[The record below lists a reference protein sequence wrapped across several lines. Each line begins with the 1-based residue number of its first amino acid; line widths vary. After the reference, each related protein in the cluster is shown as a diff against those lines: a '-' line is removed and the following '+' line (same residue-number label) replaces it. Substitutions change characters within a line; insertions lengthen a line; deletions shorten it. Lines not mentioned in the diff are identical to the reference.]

1 MDVRQCWVDYTRT
14 KCHLCLKALNNPRT
28 LPCLHSF
35 CLKCLENLVHVDG
48 TRRQG
53 EVECPT
59 CMSPFQVTEK
69 FIDDLPIPFL
79 SGRFKDTLLNE
90 VIQGNIICS
99 NCEGGMAAISFCYV
113 CRHYFCFRC
122 DQAHHRL
129 EYTRGHRNILLE
141 NVHSLLRRLA
151 MCREENH
158 QEEPLSLYCQE
169 CRKCVCQ
176 VCYEESH
183 WQHVVENVQDA
194 TEPKKQQINETL
206 VQLER
211 EIAALNDKIKE
222 SQETVETRKEEI
234 NAARR
239 IVEAYVNEAIRSLEK
254 HKEAMLTELDD
265 IYAKLQ
271 QRHAAKQDKLEL
283 LVQQLKSSVKY
294 GKGILKRNYDVEI
307 LKEREAVINRCVY
320 LLISRQDWDSFQFPC
335 VKYIV
340 DKKTS
345 FENVRD
351 LRPGRV
357 MVSNADPI
365 ESPSN
370 VHVGSLPVYQRA
382 FQLESDAYLDE
393 SSSSSGIAVCETSAN
408 IAVADRSLDVQV
420 TALHQY
426 ERVGQ
431 LGSDGFGHGTYY
443 SPRGIATCKTSGNI
457 AVADGID
464 KRVTIFSSEG
474 KYLRHFGDV
483 RDHSKN
489 LMSPKSVAFRSS
501 GEIVVVDSC
510 KMILC
515 SNRGVFLNYVLGVAL
530 PESVSTSSNGQMI
543 VCDQREATV
552 KVLHA
557 EGGLV
562 KSFSSD
568 RTLDGQPCFAI
579 KDGDKIIVSYPKAH
593 CVKVFS
599 DNGAFLYDIGT
610 KGCEREMLD
619 KPQGLAIDRFNN
631 LVVCDSNKSRL
642 QVYKPDGRHVAT
654 VEGENSKL
662 VSPQFVAVSK
672 DGHLFVTDS
681 GRKRGQPFNLDAK
694 QSCIHIFY

>member
-1 MDVRQCWVDYTRT
+1 MDARRCWEDYTRT
-14 KCHLCLKALNNPRT
+14 KCHLCSKALNNPRT

-48 TRRQG
+48 TRLQG

-59 CMSPFQVTEK
+59 CMSPFQVWEE

-79 SGRFKDTLLNE
+79 SGRFKDTLLDE
-90 VIQGNIICS
+90 AIHGNINCS
-99 NCEGGMAAISFCYV
+99 NCEGGVAAISFCYV

-129 EYTRGHRNILLE
+129 EYTRVHRNILLE
-141 NVHSLLRRLA
+141 NAHSLLQRLA
-151 MCREENH
+151 MCPEENH
-158 QEEPLSLYCQE
+158 QEEPLSLYCQK
-169 CRKCVCQ
+169 CRKCICQ
-176 VCYEESH
+176 VCDEESH
-183 WQHVVENVQDA
+183 WRHVVENVQDA
-194 TEPKKQQINETL
+194 AEPKKQQINETL
-206 VQLER
+206 VQIER
-211 EIAALNDKIKE
+211 EIAALNDKIKQ
-222 SQETVETRKEEI
+222 SQETFETRKEEI

-239 IVEAYVNEAIRSLEK
+239 AVNAYVNAAIRSLEN

-271 QRHAAKQDKLEL
+271 QRHAAKQGKLEL
-283 LVQQLKSSVKY
+283 LVQQLNSPVKY
-294 GKGILKRNYDVEI
+294 GKSILKRNFDVEI
-307 LKEREAVINRCVY
+307 LKERRAVINRCVY
-320 LLISRQDWDSFQFPC
+320 LLNSRQDWDSFQFPC
-335 VKYIV
+335 VKYIA
-340 DKKTS
+340 DKKAS
-345 FENVRD
+345 FKNVRD

-357 MVSNADPI
+357 IVRHAGPS

-370 VHVGSLPVYQRA
+370 VHVSLLQVYQRA
-382 FQLESDAYLDE
+382 FRLESDAYLDE
-393 SSSSSGIAVCETSAN
+393 SSSSSP
-408 IAVADRSLDVQV
+408 LDVPV
-420 TALHQY
+420 TAPHQY
-426 ERVGQ
+426 QRVGQ
-431 LGSDGFGHGTYY
+431 LGSDGFGHGTYC

-457 AVADGID
+457 AVADGIY

-483 RDHSKN
+483 RDASKN
-489 LMSPKSVAFRSS
+489 LKSPKSVAFRSC
-501 GEIVVVDSC
+501 GEIIVIDSG

-515 SNRGVFLNYVLGVAL
+515 SNTGVFWEYISGVAL
-530 PESVSTSSNGQMI
+530 PESVSVSSNSQMI
-543 VCDQREATV
+543 VCDQEDATV
-552 KVLHA
+552 KVLHSD
-557 EGGLV
+557 GGLV

-568 RTLDGQPCFAI
+568 RTLDGQPSFAI
-579 KDGDKIIVSYPKAH
+579 HHRNKFFVSYPEAH

-599 DNGAFLYDIGT
+599 DNGMFLYDIGA
-610 KGCEREMLD
+610 KGSKREKLG
-619 KPQGLAIDRFNN
+619 KPLGLAMDRFNN

-662 VSPQFVAVSK
+662 ASPQFVAVSK

-681 GRKRGQPFNLDAK
+681 GCKSEESFDLDAE

>member
-1 MDVRQCWVDYTRT
+1 MDARQCWVDYTRT
-14 KCHLCLKALNNPRT
+14 KCHLCSKALNNPRT

-35 CLKCLENLVHVDG
+35 CLKCLENLVYIDG
-48 TRRQG
+48 TRLQG

-59 CMSPFQVTEK
+59 CMSPFQVSEE

-79 SGRFKDTLLNE
+79 SGRFNDTQLDE
-90 VIQGNIICS
+90 VIQGNINCS
-99 NCEGGMAAISFCYV
+99 NCEGSMAAISYCYV
-113 CRHYFCFRC
+113 CSHYLCFRC

-129 EYTRGHRNILLE
+129 EYTRSHRNILLE
-141 NVHSLLRRLA
+141 NAHSLLRRLA
-151 MCREENH
+151 MCPEESH
-158 QEEPLSLYCQE
+158 QEEPLSLYCQKCLE
-169 CRKCVCQ
+169 CVCQ

-183 WQHVVENVQDA
+183 RLHVVEYVGDA
-194 TEPKKQQINETL
+194 AEPKKQQINETL
-206 VQLER
+206 VQIEQ

-222 SQETVETRKEEI
+222 SQETFETRKKEI

-239 IVEAYVNEAIRSLEK
+239 IVTAYVNAAIHSLEK

-265 IYAKLQ
+265 IDAELQ
-271 QRHAAKQDKLEL
+271 QRHAATQGKVEL
-283 LVQQLKSSVKY
+283 LVQQFKSPVKY
-294 GKGILKRNYDVEI
+294 GEGILKRNYDVEI
-307 LKEREAVINRCVY
+307 LREREAVINRCVY
-320 LLISRQDWDSFQFPC
+320 LLNPRQNWDSFEFPS
-335 VKYIV
+335 VKYIA
-340 DKKTS
+340 DKKSS

-357 MVSNADPI
+357 IVSNAGPI

-370 VHVGSLPVYQRA
+370 VHVSSLPVYQRA
-382 FQLESDAYLDE
+382 FQLESDA
-393 SSSSSGIAVCETSAN
+393 VCETSAN
-408 IAVADRSLDVQV
+408 IAVADRPLDVQM
-420 TALHQY
+420 TAPHQY

-431 LGSDGFGHGTYY
+431 LGFKGFEHGTYY
-443 SPRGIATCKTSGNI
+443 SPCGIAICKTSGNI
-457 AVADGID
+457 AVADDIR

-483 RDHSKN
+483 RNHSKN
-489 LMSPKSVAFRSS
+489 LKSPKSVAFRSS
-501 GEIVVVDSC
+501 GEIVVIDSC
-510 KMILC
+510 KIILC
-515 SNRGVFLNYVLGVAL
+515 SNTGVFLNYVLVVAL

-552 KVLHA
+552 KVLYA

-568 RTLDGQPCFAI
+568 RTSDGQPSFAI
-579 KDGDKIIVSYPKAH
+579 NHEDKIFVSYPKAH

-610 KGCEREMLD
+610 EGCEREMLD
-619 KPQGLAIDRFNN
+619 KPLGLAVDRFNN

-654 VEGENSKL
+654 VDGENSKL
-662 VSPQFVAVSK
+662 VAPQFVAVSM

-681 GRKRGQPFNLDAK
+681 GWKRGQPFNLDGK

>member
-14 KCHLCLKALNNPRT
+14 KCHVCSKALNNPRT

-35 CLKCLENLVHVDG
+35 CLKCLENLVYIDG
-48 TRRQG
+48 TRLQG

-59 CMSPFQVTEK
+59 CMSPFQVTEE

-90 VIQGNIICS
+90 VIQGNINCS

-129 EYTRGHRNILLE
+129 DYTRGHRNILLE
-141 NVHSLLRRLA
+141 NAHCLLRRLA

-169 CRKCVCQ
+169 CLKCVCQ
-176 VCYEESH
+176 VCYKESH
-183 WQHVVENVQDA
+183 WRHVVENVQDA
-194 TEPKKQQINETL
+194 AEPKKQQINETL
-206 VQLER
+206 VQLEQ
-211 EIAALNDKIKE
+211 EIAALNEKIKE
-222 SQETVETRKEEI
+222 SQETFETRKEEI

-239 IVEAYVNEAIRSLEK
+239 IVEAYVNVAVHSLQN

-271 QRHAAKQDKLEL
+271 QRHAAKQGKLGL
-283 LVQQLKSSVKY
+283 LVQQLKNPVKY

-357 MVSNADPI
+357 VVSNAGAIDD
-365 ESPSN
+365 PSN
-370 VHVGSLPVYQRA
+370 VQGSVPHVYKRA
-382 FQLESDAYLDE
+382 F
-393 SSSSSGIAVCETSAN
+393 
-408 IAVADRSLDVQV
+408 
-420 TALHQY
+420 
-426 ERVGQ
+426 Q
-431 LGSDGFGHGTYY
+431 LGSDGYLHESY
-443 SPRGIATCKTSGNI
+443 SSPCGVAVCETSGNI
-457 AVADGID
+457 AVADRRRGRISL
-464 KRVTIFSSEG
+464 FSPDG
-474 KYLRHFGDV
+474 KYLRHFGDL
-483 RDHSKN
+483 RDGSKN
-489 LMSPKSVAFRSS
+489 LSSPYSVAFSS
-501 GEIVVVDSC
+501 LGEIIVVDSFNL
-510 KMILC
+510 IFC
-515 SNRGVFLNYVLGVAL
+515 SNRGLFLSYVGNIGF
-530 PESVSTSSNGQMI
+530 PKSVSVSKNGQLI
-543 VCDQREATV
+543 VCDKKDAKV
-552 KVLHA
+552 KVLSSSYTR
-557 EGGLV
+557 GLL
-562 KSFSSD
+562 KSFPTD
-568 RTLDGQPCFAI
+568 PDFEKCQPSFAI
-579 KDGDKIIVSYPKAH
+579 LHGDKFFVSYPERH
-593 CVKVFS
+593 CVKAFGQ
-599 DNGAFLYDIGT
+599 DGDFLYDIGT
-610 KGCEREMLD
+610 KGCEQEQLE

-631 LVVCDSNKSRL
+631 LVVCDSNKGRL
-642 QVYKPDGRHVAT
+642 QVYKPDGGHVAT

-681 GRKRGQPFNLDAK
+681 GWKNGK